1 MRESLRRYPRDSL
14 INYPESAMISH
25 CLYQILKTSTD
36 PELATISHCLY
47 QILKTSTY
55 PESATI
61 SHCIYQILK
70 TSTPLSYSISL
81 LNTFSF
87 QVDLLRTPL
96 RKPMKLKKRY
106 IWINSQYLIHH
117 SVMSHL
123 FSLLVICKR
132 WYLIAIL
139 EAYVPT
145 KIYLTCNLQIIYNI
159 FVNYYG

>member
-1 MRESLRRYPRDSL
+1 MAFSLSNHLISVWKRYPRDCL

-117 SVMSHL
+117 GR
-123 FSLLVICKR
+123 LLNLLWVIYFHC
-132 WYLIAIL
+132 
-139 EAYVPT
+139 
-145 KIYLTCNLQIIYNI
+145 
-159 FVNYYG
+159 